1 MKNYLRG
8 TFWQLVKAASFLG
21 MTSGFSTLAA
31 TFSVSPSVI
40 SNTYPGMVTLSI
52 SGLTNGETVEVR
64 KYADV
69 NTNGVIDAADWPIQ
83 QFSLTDGYIPVI
95 GGMTNFNMPFDWT
108 PTDGAITSQLNLQIQ
123 GIAQQF
129 VGKCLYRLSSPGGHF
144 APITNLFTVTN
155 YSYAQSFTGTVR
167 SSGTNVPNA
176 GVLLFT
182 PDPSGEGL
190 GMPVAGTVA
199 NNSGSYSLKAPPG
212 TYVVWAFQNGY
223 VADLT
228 TSPVLTLGAG
238 ATITAN
244 LNLVPGTRTISGR
257 VVDAANNS
265 VGLPGILAAWNS
277 ANGQLSVQFS
287 DANGNFT
294 ASATAGQWQFGGD
307 DAPFAL
313 LGYLTLDDWP
323 GVDTSAGNV
332 SGVTIPVPKG
342 TALLYGSVKDDQ
354 GQPVAGVGLNG
365 INNNWSGPY
374 TASATT
380 DQDGRYVM
388 AVNAGLWGIEVDNES
403 AAYTSYIFSP
413 PRSANFTFA
422 NGQAVQQKFTAL
434 LATNHISGWV
444 RQTNGAPIGGLGMW
458 AQADIAGKTY
468 QTWVRTDAAGNYAL
482 PAANGSWMVGLN
494 CYDGDDSLQ
503 NFGNYQ
509 CPENQTVTIANDDA
523 VAQFTVRPPEA
534 LQITTTSLPDGTK
547 DEFYSEQLTAAGG
560 QPTYHWYL
568 PGGTISLP
576 PGTMNLSDAG
586 VLSGTPTTAGTYD
599 FWVGVGNYD
608 WSAVTTQLLSL
619 TINASTTDAQSYYVV
634 KTKAFR
640 QFDAANVGPDTNGW
654 PFIATLGIM
663 QSSLGAVPVANATL
677 PTSVVKAFPA
687 GNSALELRVREY
699 FSDEAAFNAVYPVGN
714 YTFTLFGSHDGL
726 KSPVLNL
733 PAPTY
738 PNAPRLSN
746 FGPAQSVNPAQSF
759 LLQWD
764 AFSGGTANDSIW
776 VVITDAVDQPVFSTP
791 NPALDR
797 SGALNGTA
805 TSVSIPAGTFQLGQT
820 YQGRLHFFKIL
831 SVDTTQYPGAAGVVM
846 ATTTTA
852 FPLATL
858 SASPTLS
865 QPTKPSASEFQFLV
879 QGLAGQNYTIEGS
892 SNLVDWNAIRAT
904 NSPTGTFSVLL
915 TRATNHH
922 GFYRVRLGP

>member
-8 TFWQLVKAASFLG
+8 TFGQLVKAAFFLG
-21 MTSGFSTLAA
+21 LTSGFSTLAA
-31 TFSVSPSVI
+31 TFAVSPSVI
-40 SNTYPGMVTLSI
+40 SNTYPGVVTLSI
-52 SGLTNGETVEVR
+52 SGLTNGETVVVR
-64 KYADV
+64 KFADV

-129 VGKCLYRLSSPGGHF
+129 VGGFLYKLSSPGGHF
-144 APITNLFTVTN
+144 APITNRFTVTN

-199 NNSGSYSLKAPPG
+199 NSSGGYSLKAPPG
-212 TYVVWAFQNGY
+212 IYVVWAFQNGY

-228 TSPVLTLGAG
+228 TSPVVTLGSG
-238 ATITAN
+238 STIATN
-244 LNLVPGTRTISGR
+244 LSLLPATRTITGR

-265 VGLPGILAAWNS
+265 VGLPGILGAWNS
-277 ANGQLSVQFS
+277 ASGQLSVQFS

-342 TALLYGSVKDDQ
+342 TALFYGSVKDDQ

-365 INNNWSGPY
+365 INNNWSGSY
-374 TASATT
+374 NASATT

-403 AAYTSYIFSP
+403 VAYTSYLFSP

-434 LATNHISGWV
+434 RATNHISGWV
-444 RQTNGAPIGGLGMW
+444 RQTDGSPISGLGMW

-468 QTWVRTDAAGNYAL
+468 QTWVRTDDAGNYAL

-509 CPENQTVTIANDDA
+509 CPENQTVTIANDNA
-523 VAQFTVRPPEA
+523 VAQFTVRPPNA
-534 LQITTTSLPDGTK
+534 LQITTTSLPDGTQ
-547 DEFYSEQLTAAGG
+547 DEFYSEQLTASGG
-560 QPTYHWYL
+560 QSPYHWYL

-619 TINASTTDAQSYYVV
+619 TINPSTTDAQSYYVV

-640 QFDAANVGPDTNGW
+640 QYADSNVGPDTNGW

-663 QSSLGAVPVANATL
+663 QSSLGAVPVANVTL
-677 PTSVVKAFPA
+677 PTSAVKAFPA

-714 YTFTLFGSHDGL
+714 YAFTLFGGHDGL

-733 PAPTY
+733 PAPPY

-759 LLQWD
+759 LVQWD
-764 AFSGGTANDSIW
+764 AFSGGTANDNVW

-805 TSVSIPAGTFQLGQT
+805 TSVAIPAGTLQLGQT
-820 YQGRLHFFKIL
+820 YQGRLHFLKYV

-846 ATTTTA
+846 ATAMTT

-858 SASPTLS
+858 SASPALS